1 LKILLVG
8 GAGFIGSNLALKLK
22 NLNHEV
28 EIIDSLQVNSLSQ
41 IATEFN
47 LPLRKLYLQF
57 ILERIQKLHDAD
69 IPINQIDARNYYKL
83 SLVVDRFEPEVI
95 IHLAAVAHASKSNKN
110 PYNTFDHSLITL
122 ENSLDAA
129 SKTCKQFIYFSSS
142 MVYGTFE
149 NPEVF
154 ESDSLKPLGIY
165 GCLKV
170 SGELMTMAYKQ
181 VFDMP
186 YTIIRPSALYG
197 ERCVSR
203 RVVQQFIENAMQ
215 GKPLKIEGTGQES
228 LDFTYIDDLIQG
240 VCLAIGNEKAY
251 NQSFNITYGSSR
263 SILDVAGIVNNKF
276 NTGIEYT
283 NRDKLMPVRGTLNIN
298 KARAL
303 LGYKPQYS
311 IDDGVRKYI
320 NWYKDIWDKG
330 E

>member
-1 LKILLVG
+1 MKILLIG

-22 NLNHEV
+22 QINHKV

-47 LPLRKLYLQF
+47 LPLRKMYIEF
-57 ILERIQKLHDAD
+57 ILERLQKLNEAD

-83 SLVVDRFEPEVI
+83 SQVVDRFKPEVI
-95 IHLAAVAHASKSNKN
+95 IHLAAVAHAGKSNKN

-129 SKTCKQFIYFSSS
+129 RSTCKQFIYFSSS
-142 MVYGTFE
+142 MVYGNFE
-149 NPEVF
+149 KAEVK

-181 VFDMP
+181 VFNIP

-203 RVVQQFIENAMQ
+203 RVVQQFIENAIQ
-215 GKPLKIEGTGQES
+215 GKPLKIEGSGQES

-240 VCLAIGNEKAY
+240 VCLTIRNSKAY
-251 NQSFNITYGSSR
+251 NQSFNITYGCSR
-263 SILDVAGIVNNKF
+263 SILEVAGIVNREF
-276 NTGIEYT
+276 NTGIEYV
-283 NRDKLMPVRGTLNIN
+283 NRDKLMPVRGTLNVD
-298 KARAL
+298 KARKL
-303 LGYKPQYS
+303 LGYTPKYS
-311 IDDGVRKYI
+311 IDEGVKKYI
-320 NWYKDIWDKG
+320 NWYKNK
-330 E
+330 